1 MEHKR
6 GLDLDELEV
15 SGSNLGTAEREMNVR
30 FCFATRS
37 ETGFMEP
44 RRSTVTQRAHMH
56 SITGVES
63 SNSCSLSFNST
74 IGQKRFISDC
84 RC

>member
-15 SGSNLGTAEREMNVR
+15 SGSNLGMAEREMNVR

-37 ETGFMEP
+37 E
-44 RRSTVTQRAHMH
+44 RALW
-56 SITGVES
+56 SRGDP
-63 SNSCSLSFNST
+63 
-74 IGQKRFISDC
+74 Q
-84 RC
+84 